1 MSKNIHK
8 IFIGI
13 SFFVPLVI
21 YFITMAP
28 TASFWDCGE
37 YIATSRILGVPHPP
51 GSPLYLLLGNVFSNL
66 PFLNDIGA
74 RVNLIS
80 PIASAFSIMFLYLII
95 VYLIEEYRGK
105 TKTISDMLITY
116 GSALIGALTFAV
128 TDSHWFN
135 AVEAEVYSVST
146 FFTAIVAWMI
156 LKWARNADDWN
167 LRYLLI
173 IVYMFGLA
181 IGVHLLNLLTL
192 PFVALIIYFKKFKF
206 NILSFLLTIFIT
218 LITFLIIYVGIIKG
232 IPDITNKIGNLSF
245 IILLSLF
252 LVSTVAINN
261 VSSINKNIS
270 KIFSITSIFL
280 LILLVY
286 NALFINNTR
295 ELVDNKYNDLID
307 LRFKMDSIV
316 EELETIPQNE
326 LSPNNKKYKTLAMQ
340 YDNFKNSFNE
350 KLIPYENILNKI
362 DDLNKCECISGK
374 YSGMSINSSTLNED
388 DALLRI
394 TNDCDFKYSQDFKKF
409 GEVEHINKN
418 QYQFILSDSSI
429 FAQINFDN
437 DGNLNIENDNFNAN
451 LSIVKSNQNI
461 NSISFIKLLGL
472 QESSTLFIG
481 FLIFSF
487 ILMLY
492 FYFSNT
498 KHELTHSFLNFVF
511 TSIVLV
517 FIGYSTY
524 SMIFIRSTQ
533 GPNINEN
540 SPDTINRALAYMNRD
555 QYGDWSI
562 LDRGATIKRSENT
575 NWKRYTFDKHN
586 PTFRDKISFF
596 INYQVE
602 EMYLR
607 YFAWQ
612 FIGRGERENYPWHI
626 KDLNGES
633 INNQKPLDGINPFR
647 YGLPLAFIIGLLG
660 MFFHFYKDWKRA
672 LAILSFFLA
681 TGLMI
686 VIYLNQYDPQPRERD
701 YSFVASFFAFSVWI
715 GIGLSCVLSKIR
727 SFFED
732 YNIASFISVSCLL
745 FALIFMPIKI
755 FATDYFQHNRKGNF
769 VAWDYGYNLLNSCE
783 PNGIIFTN
791 GDNDTFP
798 LWYLQEVEEIRKDVK
813 VVNLSL
819 LNTPWYINQL
829 INQYP
834 KLELNISK
842 KYLNQK
848 ISDKGEIIQNCK
860 PDIYNLTYL
869 TGSEMIKD
877 LCNGKPN
884 KKGKIDCN
892 LDTNAGVLSFDYK
905 SSYPNSQMMP
915 LQDTMILQIIKDIGD
930 TRPIYFATTVSPRNQ
945 IGLEEYLQMEGMTY
959 RVLFNKKTKEINY
972 NKMKQNLI
980 ADYPYKI
987 NTDSD
992 NNIIKNISDYNNAIE
1007 SGVGIYR
1014 YTNLNNSNIYYN
1026 DNIKRLVQNYR
1037 FGIIHLIQDNISEKN
1052 TINLEEIE
1060 SLLEAMNVFFPE
1072 EHLPLEPAQELL
1084 LLETVYS
1091 PIGDNLKV
1099 EKIINKLV
1107 DNELF
1112 NDNINLEI
1120 KIEILRILSLIKG
1133 DDTLFVK
1140 LIDQFFNTYYL
1151 ESYHTKYLASHLYE
1165 NLPKESFLSLYDGI
1179 FYTHLSLES
1188 EMILLHL
1195 MSTEKNTDL
1204 IKKGVFRLFNKFY
1217 NTQQFNFETQ
1227 QYIGDYISE
1236 ELSVDEFSNVCKN
1249 IFDNYKSVGMLYALT
1264 LTLEENNKSTN
1275 HILEIIDEWLEVK
1288 NSQDLAS
1295 NKLKILKTHILQSKQ
1310 GFQ

>member
-13 SFFVPLVI
+13 SFLVPLVI

-37 YIATSRILGVPHPP
+37 YIATSHILGVPHPP
-51 GSPLYLLLGNVFSNL
+51 GSPLYLLLGNVFSNIPL
-66 PFLNDIGA
+66 LDDIGA

-80 PIASAFSIMFLYLII
+80 PIASALSVMFLYLII

-105 TKTISDMLITY
+105 TKTISDILITY

-156 LKWARNADDWN
+156 LQWSRNVNDWN

-206 NILSFLLTIFIT
+206 NVLSFLLTIFIT
-218 LITFLIIYVGIIKG
+218 LATFLIIYVGIIKG

-245 IILLSLF
+245 IILLSLL
-252 LVSTVAINN
+252 LVLTIAINN
-261 VSSINKNIS
+261 ISTINKNIS
-270 KIFSITSIFL
+270 KILSSTSIFL
-280 LILLVY
+280 LIFLVY

-307 LRFKMDSIV
+307 LRFKMDSV
-316 EELETIPQNE
+316 VQELESMPQNE
-326 LSPNNKKYKTLAMQ
+326 LSPNSKKYKTLAIQ
-340 YDNFKNSFNE
+340 YDDFKNRFNE
-350 KLIPYENILNKI
+350 KLMPYENILNKI
-362 DDLNKCECISGK
+362 DQLNKCECISGE
-374 YSGMSINSSTLNED
+374 YSGTSINYSSLNEED
-388 DALLRI
+388 VSVKI
-394 TNDCDFKYSQDFKKF
+394 TNNCNFKYSQSLLKF
-409 GEVEHINKN
+409 GQVQHNNQN
-418 QYQFILSDSSI
+418 QYKFVLSDSSI
-429 FAQINFDN
+429 FAEIDFDN
-437 DGNLNIENDNFNAN
+437 NGNLIIENDNFNAN
-451 LSIVKSNQNI
+451 LSIVENYQNV
-461 NSISFIKLLGL
+461 NSISFIKLIGW

-481 FLIFSF
+481 FLIFSL
-487 ILMLY
+487 ILILY
-492 FYFSNT
+492 FYFANT
-498 KHELTHSFLNFVF
+498 KYKLTHNFLNFVF

-562 LDRGATIKRSENT
+562 FDRGATIKRSENT
-575 NWKRYTFDKHN
+575 NWKRYTFDKNN
-586 PTFRDKISFF
+586 PTFRDKVSFF

-612 FIGRGERENYPWHI
+612 FIGRGERETHPWHI
-626 KDLNGES
+626 KDLNGGN
-633 INNQKPLDGINPFR
+633 INNQKPLDGVNPFR
-647 YGLPLAFIIGLLG
+647 YGLPLACIIGLLG

-686 VIYLNQYDPQPRERD
+686 VVYLNQYDPQPRERD

-715 GIGLSCVLSKIR
+715 GVGLSCILSKIK

-732 YNIASFISVSCLL
+732 YNIASFISISCLL
-745 FALIFMPIKI
+745 FALIFMPIKM
-755 FATDYFQHNRKGNF
+755 FATDYYQHNRKGNY

-842 KYLNQK
+842 EYLAQK
-848 ISDKGEIIQNCK
+848 ISDKGEIIKDCK

-869 TGSEMIKD
+869 TGSEMILD
-877 LCNGKPN
+877 LCNGAPN
-884 KKGKIDCN
+884 EKGKIDCN
-892 LDTNAGVLSFDYK
+892 LDTNAGTVSFKYK

-915 LQDTMILQIIKDIGD
+915 LQDTMILQIIHDIGD
-930 TRPIYFATTVSPRNQ
+930 TKPIYFATTVSPRNQ
-945 IGLEEYLQMEGMTY
+945 IGLEDYLQMEGMTY
-959 RVLFNKKTKEINY
+959 RVLFNKKTEEINY

-980 ADYPYKI
+980 SDYSHEA
-987 NTDSD
+987 NT
-992 NNIIKNISDYNNAIE
+992 NIIKNINDYNNAINNGE
-1007 SGVGIYR
+1007 GVYR
-1014 YTNLNNSNIYYN
+1014 YTNLNDPSIYYN

-1037 FGIIHLIQDNISEKN
+1037 FGIIHLIQENISERK
-1052 TINLEEIE
+1052 TINLEEVE
-1060 SLLEAMNVFFPE
+1060 SLLESMNVFFPE

-1091 PIGDNLKV
+1091 PIGDTLKV
-1099 EKIINKLV
+1099 EKIIDKLV
-1107 DNELF
+1107 DKELF
-1112 NDNINLEI
+1112 NENINLEI
-1120 KIEILRILSLIKG
+1120 KIEILRILSLIKS
-1133 DDTLFVK
+1133 DDTLFIN
-1140 LIDQFFNTYYL
+1140 LINKFFNTYNL

-1165 NLPKESFLSLYDGI
+1165 NLSKETFLSLYDNI

-1195 MSTEKNTDL
+1195 MSAEGNTDL
-1204 IKKGVFRLFNKFY
+1204 IKKGVFRLFDKFY
-1217 NTQQFNFETQ
+1217 NNRQFNFETQ

-1236 ELSVDEFSNVCKN
+1236 ELTVDEFSNACKN
-1249 IFDNYKSVGMLYALT
+1249 IFDKYKSVGMLYAFT

-1275 HILEIIDEWLEVK
+1275 HILDIIDEWLAIK
-1288 NSQDLAS
+1288 NSQDPEF
-1295 NKLKILKTHILQSKQ
+1295 NKLKILRAHILQSKQ
-1310 GFQ
+1310 SLQ

>member
-13 SFFVPLVI
+13 SFLVPLVI

-37 YIATSRILGVPHPP
+37 YIATSHILGVPHPP
-51 GSPLYLLLGNVFSNL
+51 GSPLYLLLGNVFSNIPL
-66 PFLNDIGA
+66 LDDIGA

-80 PIASAFSIMFLYLII
+80 PIASALSVMFLYLII

-105 TKTISDMLITY
+105 TKTISDILITY

-156 LKWARNADDWN
+156 LQWSRNVNDWN

-206 NILSFLLTIFIT
+206 NVLSFLLTIFIT
-218 LITFLIIYVGIIKG
+218 LATFLIIYVGIIKG

-245 IILLSLF
+245 IILLSLL
-252 LVSTVAINN
+252 LVLTIAINN
-261 VSSINKNIS
+261 ISTINKNIS
-270 KIFSITSIFL
+270 KILSSTSIFL
-280 LILLVY
+280 LIFLVY

-307 LRFKMDSIV
+307 LRFKMDSV
-316 EELETIPQNE
+316 VQELESMPQNE
-326 LSPNNKKYKTLAMQ
+326 LSPNSKKYKTLAIQ
-340 YDNFKNSFNE
+340 YDDFKNRFNE
-350 KLIPYENILNKI
+350 KLMPYENILNKI
-362 DDLNKCECISGK
+362 DQLNKCECISGE
-374 YSGMSINSSTLNED
+374 YSGTSINYSSLNEED
-388 DALLRI
+388 VSVKI
-394 TNDCDFKYSQDFKKF
+394 TNNCNFKYSQSLLKF
-409 GEVEHINKN
+409 GQVQHNNQN
-418 QYQFILSDSSI
+418 QYKFVLSDSSI
-429 FAQINFDN
+429 FAEIDFDN
-437 DGNLNIENDNFNAN
+437 NGNLIIENDNFNAN
-451 LSIVKSNQNI
+451 LSIVENYQNV
-461 NSISFIKLLGL
+461 NSISFIKLIGW

-481 FLIFSF
+481 FLIFSL
-487 ILMLY
+487 ILILY
-492 FYFSNT
+492 FYFANT
-498 KHELTHSFLNFVF
+498 KYKLTHNFLNFVF

-562 LDRGATIKRSENT
+562 FDRGATIKRSENT
-575 NWKRYTFDKHN
+575 NWKRYTFDKNN
-586 PTFRDKISFF
+586 PTFRDKVSFF

-612 FIGRGERENYPWHI
+612 FIGRGERETHPWHI
-626 KDLNGES
+626 KDLNGGN
-633 INNQKPLDGINPFR
+633 INNQKPLDGVNPFR
-647 YGLPLAFIIGLLG
+647 YGLPLACIIGLLG

-686 VIYLNQYDPQPRERD
+686 VVYLNQYDPQPRERD

-715 GIGLSCVLSKIR
+715 GVGLSCILSKIK

-732 YNIASFISVSCLL
+732 YNIASFISISCLL
-745 FALIFMPIKI
+745 FALIFMPIKM
-755 FATDYFQHNRKGNF
+755 FATDYYQHNRKGNY

-842 KYLNQK
+842 EYLAQK
-848 ISDKGEIIQNCK
+848 ISDKGEIIKDCK

-869 TGSEMIKD
+869 TGSEMILD
-877 LCNGKPN
+877 LCNGAPN
-884 KKGKIDCN
+884 EKGKIDCN
-892 LDTNAGVLSFDYK
+892 LDTNAGTVSFKYK

-915 LQDTMILQIIKDIGD
+915 LQDTMILQIIHDIGD
-930 TRPIYFATTVSPRNQ
+930 TKPIYFATTVSPRNQ
-945 IGLEEYLQMEGMTY
+945 IGLEDYLQMEGMTY
-959 RVLFNKKTKEINY
+959 RVLFNKKTEEINY

-980 ADYPYKI
+980 SDYSHEA
-987 NTDSD
+987 NT
-992 NNIIKNISDYNNAIE
+992 NIIKNINDYNNAINNGE
-1007 SGVGIYR
+1007 GIYR
-1014 YTNLNNSNIYYN
+1014 YTNLNDPSIYYN

-1037 FGIIHLIQDNISEKN
+1037 FGIIHLIQENISERK
-1052 TINLEEIE
+1052 TINLEEVE
-1060 SLLEAMNVFFPE
+1060 SLLESMNVFFPE

-1091 PIGDNLKV
+1091 PIGDTLKV
-1099 EKIINKLV
+1099 EKIIDKLV
-1107 DNELF
+1107 DKELF
-1112 NDNINLEI
+1112 NENINLEI
-1120 KIEILRILSLIKG
+1120 KIEILRILSLIKS
-1133 DDTLFVK
+1133 DDTLFIN
-1140 LIDQFFNTYYL
+1140 LINKFFNTYNL

-1165 NLPKESFLSLYDGI
+1165 NLSKETFLSLYDNI

-1195 MSTEKNTDL
+1195 MSAEGNTDL
-1204 IKKGVFRLFNKFY
+1204 IKKGVFRLFDKFY
-1217 NTQQFNFETQ
+1217 NNRQFNFETQ

-1236 ELSVDEFSNVCKN
+1236 ELTVDEFSNACKN
-1249 IFDNYKSVGMLYALT
+1249 IFDKYKSVGMLYAFT

-1275 HILEIIDEWLEVK
+1275 HILDIIDEWLAIK
-1288 NSQDLAS
+1288 NSQDPEF
-1295 NKLKILKTHILQSKQ
+1295 NKLKILRAHILQSKQ
-1310 GFQ
+1310 SLQ